1 MFKKSKVNKNKLINA
16 EAIENELQLHEAI
29 NDDLLNVDKIKSDM
43 DNKIKKTKSKGLLM
57 KLEKEENHQREE
69 PRQSSIKKQFFSET
83 VLQQTTDPEE
93 MKKLLGVKREEIEQL
108 KEDRKKKAIDMQ
120 KELYTMPDILK
131 AAPSTKNDYVETIL
145 KLSDAGLIEV
155 PGPMEQNLKII
166 SEETNPQNKIDPK
179 LAEELDYLNVL
190 KKIGPSYARG
200 YKPDISKKQIPMLN
214 KMFGDA
220 FAEVNSR
227 KRKLMREKQLYENQI
242 NENF

>member
-16 EAIENELQLHEAI
+16 EQLETELQLHEDNNEHEI
-29 NDDLLNVDKIKSDM
+29 DKIKSEM
-43 DNKIKKTKSKGLLM
+43 DNKNKKPKTKTFLI
-57 KLEKEENHQREE
+57 KLEKEENQQNDEFK
-69 PRQSSIKKQFFSET
+69 STSIKKQFFSES
-83 VLQQTTDPEE
+83 VLQQTKDPEE
-93 MKKLLGVKREEIEQL
+93 IKKLLGVKREEIEQI
-108 KEDRKKKAIDMQ
+108 KEDRKKKAFQIQ
-120 KELYTMPDILK
+120 KDLYTMPDSLK

-155 PGPMEQNLKII
+155 PRSMEQKLKII
-166 SEETNPQNKIDPK
+166 SEQTNPQNRIDPR

-190 KKIGPSYARG
+190 KKIGPSYAKG
-200 YKPDISKKQIPMLN
+200 HKPDISKKQIPKLN

-242 NENF
+242 NEKY